1 MTEILLQSLKTI
13 NSFIRLKR
21 ALTEEEFLLYQAA
34 LRFSASF
41 LKLSEHL
48 AEKEYDEC
56 RDSDGND
63 IPEDS

>member
-1 MTEILLQSLKTI
+1 MTEILLQSLKTVH
-13 NSFIRLKR
+13 SFIRLKR
-21 ALTEEEFLLYQAA
+21 ALTEEEYLLYQAA

-41 LKLSEHL
+41 LKMSEIL

-56 RDSDGND
+56 RDSDRTD